1 MLYKHREV
9 VAWLLSHGA
18 DVNGSRVMYHAVCN
32 STPAILQLLI
42 DAGADVNRESGSVLG
57 VRPPLIWA
65 MAVKAEVCVRLLL
78 AHPATDVTAAYMGRT
93 AEQVARD
100 RYYPAL
106 GDLIAHEASRDC
118 VTLGLAPQ
126 ACNCLA
132 LLPTP
137 LLFMADAETGSAG
150 TSVLLSRCCGISGS
164 LPDNSEYTFHTPNP
178 PPAV

>member
-1 MLYKHREV
+1 
-9 VAWLLSHGA
+9 
-18 DVNGSRVMYHAVCN
+18 MYHAVCN

-42 DAGADVNRESGSVLG
+42 DAGADVNRESGSVLD
-57 VRPPLIWA
+57 VRPPLMWA
-65 MAVKAEVCVRLLL
+65 TAVKAEDCVRLLL
-78 AHPATDVTAAYMGRT
+78 AHPATDVTAAYKGRT

-150 TSVLLSRCCGISGS
+150 TSALLSRCCGISGS
-164 LPDNSEYTFHTPNP
+164 LPDNTEYTIHTPNP
-178 PPAV
+178 PPLGFRSMKTNARTK